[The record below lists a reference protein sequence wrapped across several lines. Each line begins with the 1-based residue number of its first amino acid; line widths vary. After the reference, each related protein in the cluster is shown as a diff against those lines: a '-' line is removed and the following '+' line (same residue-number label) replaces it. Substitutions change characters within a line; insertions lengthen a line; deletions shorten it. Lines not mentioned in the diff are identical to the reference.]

1 MKLSQLGQYSK
12 EPPVVAFRHEE
23 WMRKDEPFS
32 EEAISFVSQELGK
45 TDRDRKGSFS
55 ASGLGSCPRQQQF
68 TYLGLQQLSQ
78 SGQRMGVLLNGTFVH
93 LRLQAAGLTAGWL
106 AEAEVPIPENPLG
119 LKGTMDGVIDEGSVL
134 EAKSQNDHGFKRLQY
149 ATEAKEEH
157 VFQAATYLVCSG
169 KDKAVILYE
178 NKNTQDVKEFIVKRD
193 DALDEKIIK
202 RALQLQNKT
211 GDEELFDPLPD
222 CVNKKGWRYDYC
234 PFKDRCL
241 KIKNFKEAV
250 TMAEKESEEDGK

>member
-12 EPPVVAFRHEE
+12 EPPIVALRHEE
-23 WMRKDEPFS
+23 WMRKDEQFS
-32 EEAISFVSQELGK
+32 ADAISFIARELAQEG
-45 TDRDRKGSFS
+45 RDRRGSFS

-68 TYLGLQQLSQ
+68 TYLGLQQLPQ
-78 SGQRMGVLLNGTFVH
+78 SGQRMSVLLNGTFVH

-106 AEAEVPIPENPLG
+106 AEAEVPIPDNPLG
-119 LKGTMDGVIDEGSVL
+119 LKGTMDGVTDNGYVL
-134 EAKSQNDHGFKRLQY
+134 EAKSQNSWGYKKLMY
-149 ATEAKEEH
+149 ADGAKEEH
-157 VFQAATYLVCSG
+157 VFQAATYLVTSG
-169 KDKAVILYE
+169 REKAVILYE
-178 NKNTQDVKEFIVKRD
+178 NKDTQDAKEFVVEHD

-211 GDEELFDPLPD
+211 NDGELFDPLPD
-222 CVNKKGWRYDYC
+222 CVSKKGWRYDYC

-250 TMAEKESEEDGK
+250 AIAEKENENYEK